1 MRSSHPQPHAKLSDT
16 CFLARNAAGSSKNV
30 AQEAIL
36 GLLMPM
42 WNAKARQDREKF
54 RERERQER
62 EEQNKR
68 DLEIAKRLWFS
79 LLPLCMS
86 A

>member
-1 MRSSHPQPHAKLSDT
+1 
-16 CFLARNAAGSSKNV
+16 
-30 AQEAIL
+30 
-36 GLLMPM
+36 MPM

-54 RERERQER
+54 REREWQER